1 MTPANEFPGNIIFVL
16 IFFGFMAF
24 FAWSMFVRARWLFA
38 AKPLNRLDNIFWR
51 LAGLVPWLLGNA
63 RVTRRGYWYSG
74 VLHSLIWWG
83 FLILQIRTLNFLL
96 NGIDHSIS
104 LEALVPSL
112 YDVLRPVMDTFNILV
127 IVGIAMAAFQ
137 RIVWKPKRMSLNIDG
152 WMTLFFIFW
161 LMVTDIMVNS
171 FEFYLHPELFEN
183 PQLSYVAY
191 GFSQLWGELGMST
204 GTAEALNTFF
214 WYNHLI
220 DFLAFLAFLPYSKHS
235 HVLVVVPQIFLRR
248 HEPTGVMEPIKN
260 IEEAETF
267 GAGKLTDFNWKQLLD
282 PFNCTEC
289 GRCTEV
295 CPAHITGKLLSPKQY
310 IVDIRHMLD
319 DEIPPARFWMK
330 KEGASNGD
338 GEAAVPMTT
347 SDAVGFEQTWDCV
360 TCGACMEACPV
371 FIEHVPTIMDVR
383 RFMVMEQSNMPET
396 AQATLMQLEQRG
408 HPWRGT
414 QLTRTTWIEE
424 MAAEGTE
431 VPLFDGSQEY
441 LYWVGCSG
449 ALQERNVK
457 VTKALVRLF
466 LQAGVSFGVLA
477 TEEGCSGDPA
487 RRLGN
492 EYLYQMQA
500 KQNIE
505 LMNAKGVQKVV
516 ANCPHCYNTIKHEY
530 PDFEGTYETVHHTEL
545 LAQLVRS
552 GKLPAQQAN
561 GLQDKTVT
569 YHDPCYTARHND
581 IIDEPRQVIAA
592 VGSNQVEM
600 PRCKRGTFCCGAGG
614 GHMWVEENRGERIND
629 VRTKEAVDT
638 GADVIAVACPFCM
651 QMFESGVGSVPA
663 AAERGVQVFD
673 IAELLDMSV
682 AYSKPLAPNGNGGAP
697 PAPAEPESVAASDAP
712 PEGEA
717 PQPGDET
724 TA

>member
-1 MTPANEFPGNIIFVL
+1 
-16 IFFGFMAF
+16 
-24 FAWSMFVRARWLFA
+24 
-38 AKPLNRLDNIFWR
+38 
-51 LAGLVPWLLGNA
+51 
-63 RVTRRGYWYSG
+63 
-74 VLHSLIWWG
+74 
-83 FLILQIRTLNFLL
+83 
-96 NGIDHSIS
+96 
-104 LEALVPSL
+104 
-112 YDVLRPVMDTFNILV
+112 
-127 IVGIAMAAFQ
+127 
-137 RIVWKPKRMSLNIDG
+137 
-152 WMTLFFIFW
+152 
-161 LMVTDIMVNS
+161 MVTDIMVNS

-183 PQLSYVAY
+183 PELSYVAY
-191 GFSQLWGELGMST
+191 GFSELWAEIGMSQS
-204 GTAEALNTFF
+204 TAEALNTFF
-214 WYNHLI
+214 WYAHLI

-248 HEPTGVMEPIKN
+248 NEPTGVMQPIKN

-295 CPAHITGKLLSPKQY
+295 CPANITGKLLSPKQY
-310 IVDIRHMLD
+310 IVDVRHMLD
-319 DEIPPARFWMK
+319 AEIPPARFWMK
-330 KEGASNGD
+330 KEGATNGN
-338 GEAAVPMTT
+338 GENPIPMTT
-347 SDAVGFEQTWDCV
+347 TDAVGFEQTWDCV

-431 VPLFDGSQEY
+431 VPIFDGSQEY

-466 LQAGVSFGVLA
+466 MQSGVSFGVLA

-500 KQNIE
+500 QQNIE
-505 LMNAKGVQKVV
+505 LMNAKGVQKVI

-530 PDFEGTYETVHHTEL
+530 PHFEGTYETVHHTEL
-545 LAQLVRS
+545 LAELVRS
-552 GKLPAQQAN
+552 GKLTSQQAN
-561 GLQDKTVT
+561 GLEDKTVT
-569 YHDPCYTARHND
+569 YHDPCYTSRHND
-581 IIDEPRQVIAA
+581 IIDEPREVIAA
-592 VGSNQVEM
+592 VGSNTVEM

-614 GHMWVEENRGERIND
+614 GHMWVEENRGEHIND

-663 AAERGVQVFD
+663 AEERGVQVFD

-682 AYSKPLAPNGNGGAP
+682 AYSKPLAPKSNGAP
-697 PAPAEPESVAASDAP
+697 PSAPEPVVASEAPAEGDTPESA
-712 PEGEA
+712 
-717 PQPGDET
+717 DET
-724 TA
+724 SA